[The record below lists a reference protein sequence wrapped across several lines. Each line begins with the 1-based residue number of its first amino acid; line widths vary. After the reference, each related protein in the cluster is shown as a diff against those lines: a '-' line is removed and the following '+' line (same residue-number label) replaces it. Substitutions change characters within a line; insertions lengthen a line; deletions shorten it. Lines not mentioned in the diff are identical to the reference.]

1 MIGSLRSWI
10 VCSLRSKENGVGFF
24 VKVASFSSP
33 FFTAHRVPSTISRL
47 VTASPKT
54 PARLCAAPSEA
65 HFHAGG
71 LEARLFANKAT
82 DG

>member
-10 VCSLRSKENGVGFF
+10 VCSRCSENKWVGFF
-24 VKVASFSSP
+24 VKAASFSMP
-33 FFTAHRVPSTISRL
+33 FFPLTRHSCGRL

-54 PARLCAAPSEA
+54 PARPSWFPLKITPTGE
-65 HFHAGG
+65 GW
-71 LEARLFANKAT
+71 RLGFFANKAT